1 MSRLYYEYDTMS
13 EYNNKH
19 INVICPECKST
30 DILVDDFHQETYCT
44 KCGLVL
50 KDTSIFRVSLVIT
63 AEENKNRTLNM
74 FWRETNRQI
83 KLKKIRDIYQVK
95 KNQS

>member
-1 MSRLYYEYDTMS
+1 MS
-13 EYNNKH
+13 EYNYKH
-19 INVICPECKST
+19 INIICPECKNNQ
-30 DILVDDFHQETYCT
+30 ILVDEFHQETYCT

-50 KDTSIFRVSLVIT
+50 KDNTIFKLSNVIQ
-63 AEENKNRTLNM
+63 AEENKNQNLHR

-95 KNQS
+95 KK

>member
-1 MSRLYYEYDTMS
+1 MPT
-13 EYNNKH
+13 EYNYKH
-19 INVICPECKST
+19 INVICPECKNNQ
-30 DILVDDFHQETYCT
+30 ILVDDFHQETYCT

-50 KDTSIFRVSLVIT
+50 QDNTIFKLSNVIQ

-83 KLKKIRDIYQVK
+83 KLKKIRDIYKVSK
-95 KNQS
+95 

>member
-1 MSRLYYEYDTMS
+1 MS
-13 EYNNKH
+13 EYNYKH
-19 INVICPECKST
+19 INIICPECKNNQ
-30 DILVDDFHQETYCT
+30 ILVDDFHQETYCT

-50 KDTSIFRVSLVIT
+50 QDNTIFKLSNVIQ
-63 AEENKNRTLNM
+63 AEENKNQNLHR

-95 KNQS
+95 KK

>member
-1 MSRLYYEYDTMS
+1 MPR
-13 EYNNKH
+13 EYNYKH
-19 INVICPECKST
+19 INIICPECKNNQ
-30 DILVDDFHQETYCT
+30 ILVDDFHQETYCT

-50 KDTSIFRVSLVIT
+50 QDNTIFKLSNVIQ
-63 AEENKNRTLNM
+63 AEENKNQNLHR

-95 KNQS
+95 KK

>member
-1 MSRLYYEYDTMS
+1 MPR
-13 EYNNKH
+13 EYNYKH
-19 INVICPECKST
+19 INIICPECKNNQ
-30 DILVDDFHQETYCT
+30 ILVDDFHQETYCT

-50 KDTSIFRVSLVIT
+50 QDNTIFKLSNVIQ

-95 KNQS
+95 KK